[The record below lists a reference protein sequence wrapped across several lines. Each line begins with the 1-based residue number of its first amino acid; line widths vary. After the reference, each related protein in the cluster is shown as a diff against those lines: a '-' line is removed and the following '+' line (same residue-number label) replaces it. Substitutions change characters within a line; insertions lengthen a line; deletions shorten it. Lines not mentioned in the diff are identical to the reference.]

1 MSYVINLPNG
11 GTLCT
16 ILDGTVN
23 NTASSLT
30 LVGRNYAGY
39 GEIIAEDLVALLV
52 NFSNSVS
59 PTAPNVGQLWYDT
72 SNKTLKVWTAAST
85 WKNVGSC
92 TSQATAPSTT
102 VAGDLWWDSAN
113 KQLYCYDGTSPFAA
127 TGWILVG
134 PGYSVIYG
142 KSGAIWEQI
151 SNGTTTF
158 DVVSMYLDGTRTAII
173 SSSAFTPATPI
184 TGFSSIKVGYNMST
198 TSTAGT
204 IWGTANNA
212 SYLGDQ
218 PAANYFRNNINNSG
232 TGTLTILNNSGLTL
246 GNYQVATLSTASNTL
261 TITNNINGGNISV
274 KATTA
279 GVATQYLSI
288 NGVSGAVEV
297 AADPTTVLGVTTK
310 QYVDNRFI
318 NANLWG
324 ISTAITAPAGT
335 SNTMIATTEFVASG
349 LSGLFPYK
357 IYQNNSWM
365 WINDSGTGSANLVI
379 DGSTVMLATATGVNL
394 SSGATV
400 DVATAGRGDSGDAKV
415 ASTGYVRTAG
425 QWWGNAAHRSAKIV
439 STSEPNPGV
448 NDVGSAD
455 GDFWFQ
461 IES

>member
-1 MSYVINLPNG
+1 MSYTINLPDNSV
-11 GTLCT
+11 LCT

-30 LVGRNYAGY
+30 LVGRNYSGY
-39 GEIIAEDLVALLV
+39 GEIIAEDLVDLLV
-52 NFSNSVS
+52 NFAYSVAPTS
-59 PTAPNVGQLWYDT
+59 PNTGQLWYDT
-72 SNKTLKVWTAAST
+72 NAKTLKVYTASSV

-92 TSQATAPSTT
+92 TSQSSPPSST
-102 VAGDLWWDSAN
+102 VAGDLWWDSVN
-113 KQLYCYDGTSPFAA
+113 KQLYCYDGTTPYAA
-127 TGWILVG
+127 SGWILVG
-134 PGYSVIYG
+134 PGYSVVYG
-142 KSGAIWEQI
+142 KSGALWEQI
-151 SNGTTTF
+151 SDGTTTF
-158 DVVSMYLDGTRTAII
+158 NVVSQYLNGTRTAII
-173 SSSAFTPATPI
+173 SSVAFTPATPI
-184 TGFSSIKVGYNMST
+184 TGFSTIQVGWNMS
-198 TSTAGT
+198 SAYT
-204 IWGTANNA
+204 IYGTANNS
-212 SYLGDQ
+212 SYLGTQ

-232 TGTLTILNNSGLTL
+232 TGTLTILNNGGVTL
-246 GNYQVATLSTASNTL
+246 GNYQVATLSTAGNAL

-288 NGVSGAVEV
+288 NAVTGAVEV

-324 ISTAITAPAGT
+324 ISTAVTAPAGT
-335 SNTMIATTEFVASG
+335 SNTMIATTEFVSSG

-365 WINDSGTGSANLVI
+365 WINDSGSGSANLVI
-379 DGSTVMLATATGVNL
+379 DGSTVMTATSAGVYLENGATANVI
-394 SSGATV
+394 
-400 DVATAGRGDSGDAKV
+400 TANRGGSGDSSV

-439 STSEPNPGV
+439 STAEPQVGV
-448 NDVGSAD
+448 NDAGTFD

>member
-1 MSYVINLPNG
+1 MSYTINLPNG
-11 GTLCT
+11 QVLTT

-30 LVGRNYAGY
+30 LVGRNYSGY

-52 NFSNSVS
+52 NFSYNVS
-59 PTAPNVGQLWYDT
+59 PSSPNQGQLWFD
-72 SNKTLKVWTAAST
+72 SGNNLLKVYTGVI

-102 VAGDLWWDSAN
+102 VPGDLWWDNVN
-113 KQLYCYDGTSPFAA
+113 KQLYCYDGTSPFVA

-134 PGYSVIYG
+134 PGYSVVNG
-142 KSGAIWEQI
+142 KSTAIRETI
-151 SNGTTTF
+151 NDGTTDQPVT
-158 DVVSMYLDGTRTAII
+158 SLYLDGTRTAII
-173 SSSAFTPATPI
+173 SSTAFTPATPI
-184 TGFSSIKVGYNMST
+184 AGFSSIQIGWNMN
-198 TSTAGT
+198 TSYT
-204 IWGTANNA
+204 IYGTANNA
-212 SYLGDQ
+212 SYLGTQ

-232 TGTLTILNNSGLTL
+232 TGTLTILNNGGVTL

-261 TITNNINGGNISV
+261 TITNNINGGNISI

-279 GVATQYLSI
+279 SVATQYLSI
-288 NGVSGAVEV
+288 NGVTGAVEV
-297 AADPTTVLGVTTK
+297 AADPTTVLGITTK

-324 ISTAITAPAGT
+324 ISTAVTAPAGT

-357 IYQNNSWM
+357 IYQANSHF

-379 DGSTVMLATATGVNL
+379 DGSTIMTATSAGVYLENGATANVVTATR
-394 SSGATV
+394 GA
-400 DVATAGRGDSGDAKV
+400 SGDASV

-425 QWWGNAAHRSAKIV
+425 QWWGNSAHRSAKIV
-439 STSEPNPGV
+439 STAEPDPGV
-448 NDVGSAD
+448 NDIGSAD